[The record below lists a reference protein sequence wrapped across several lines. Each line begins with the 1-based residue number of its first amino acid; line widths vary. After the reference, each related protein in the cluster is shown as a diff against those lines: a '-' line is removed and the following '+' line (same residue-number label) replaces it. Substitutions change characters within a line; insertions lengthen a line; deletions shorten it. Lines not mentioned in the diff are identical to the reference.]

1 MEPKRD
7 LESLFSSYV
16 AELRNASAPVM
27 KEVVVK
33 AEKSIPKILHSLYR
47 DVTRDIM
54 SIYLLGY
61 ALNLEFATQV
71 AQILKQKGISLV
83 LWARFVALM
92 GYIIPLY
99 AAIKENKKKTE
110 KALRENINQLHI
122 FVISLRQTEK
132 SPSVKESSG
141 HILVE
146 GFLKSVL
153 TKVKNAFVNGV
164 KKVGL
169 AIVDAA
175 SAIVGIY
182 NDIFSLITLPIR
194 KVADRIPGGSF
205 LLQKV
210 DPKWLTLISGSPVL
224 VGVISIHK
232 TLTSPMVR
240 QGAQLVKDFRS
251 GELFKKIDNLIGS
264 FMQEIPESDWK
275 EIDALLGSESESQA

>member
-7 LESLFSSYV
+7 LESLFSSYIV
-16 AELRNASAPVM
+16 ELRNASAPVM
-27 KEVVVK
+27 KEFVAK
-33 AEKSIPKILHSLYR
+33 TEKSVPKILHSLYR

-71 AQILKQKGISLV
+71 AQILKQKGISLA

-99 AAIKENKKKTE
+99 AAIKENKKKAE

-122 FVISLRQTEK
+122 FVVSLRQAEK

-146 GFLKSVL
+146 GFLKSIL
-153 TKVKNAFVNGV
+153 TKVKNVFVNGA

-169 AIVDAA
+169 AIVDVA
-175 SAIVGIY
+175 SAIVSIY

-240 QGAQLVKDFRS
+240 QGVQLVKDFRS
-251 GELFKKIDNLIGS
+251 GELFKKIDNLVGS